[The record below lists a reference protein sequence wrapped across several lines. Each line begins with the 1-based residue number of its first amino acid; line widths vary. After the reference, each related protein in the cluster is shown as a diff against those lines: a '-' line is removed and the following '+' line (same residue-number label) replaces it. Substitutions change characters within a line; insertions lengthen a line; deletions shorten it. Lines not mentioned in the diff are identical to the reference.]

1 MNKFKLLKGVCLV
14 AAASLLPLSQAA
26 MAEVSISGWIN
37 HGIQFWDDGQA
48 SDATALHD
56 NGNTLGDR
64 LTFTASSEVATGL
77 TGGIELITEFGIG
90 NASLGGDNNQEAF
103 ANHNNTT
110 TAVTLLASNVWLS
123 GAWGKL
129 TFGTQSMPTDN
140 IAVLEDPSLTLW
152 SSISPVFHSNA
163 KAIKESAAAKTLG
176 GGGAAALVWG
186 NFLGCFTQP
195 GLRGNVGIGLDC
207 NGTYYEGVRYD
218 LPAFGP
224 VTIAIGYAND
234 DLYDIAAKWK
244 GSLGRMKASV
254 ALGYAINQGVAGA
267 NGVTNAG
274 AIAAGLTFT
283 RAGDATVVWSEAE
296 NFQVQAGLMDPETG
310 LFGSIAYQFEDAD
323 LQTGLQ
329 AAVTATGSGGVVSD
343 ETDAWW
349 LKVGIK
355 KQWFSLGDTSI
366 AFQYGQYE
374 DQYGMTSAQAGVT
387 GSEVERIGVSIDQ
400 YLGSSMIIYGSWEQL
415 DLDIDQ
421 SAAGIAQFAAAGF
434 GPMGAT
440 AEEIDT
446 FTIGAVY
453 FF

>member
-14 AAASLLPLSQAA
+14 AATSMIPISQAA

-163 KAIKESAAAKTLG
+163 KTIKDGAPATSSLG
-176 GGGAAALVWG
+176 GGFLWG

-195 GLRGNVGIGLDC
+195 GLRNNVGIGIDC
-207 NGTYYEGVRYD
+207 NGTYYEGIRYD

-244 GSLGRMKASV
+244 GDLGRMKASV
-254 ALGYAINQGVAGA
+254 ALGYAINQGVGGRAA
-267 NGVTNAG
+267 SPA
-274 AIAAGLTFT
+274 AAFAAGDGSIYF
-283 RAGDATVVWSEAE
+283 SEAE
-296 NFQVQAGLMDPETG
+296 NFQVQGGLMDPETG
-310 LFGSIAYQFEDAD
+310 LFGSIAYQFEEAD
-323 LQTGLQ
+323 LIPGMQ
-329 AAVTATGSGGVVSD
+329 AFVTAAGVGGKIQD

-355 KQWFSLGDTSI
+355 KQWFSLGNTSL
-366 AFQYGQYE
+366 AFQYGQYD
-374 DQYGMTSAQAGVT
+374 DQYGLFSATAGVT
-387 GSEVERIGVSIDQ
+387 GSEVERIGVSLDQ

-415 DLDIDQ
+415 SLDLDTT
-421 SAAGIAQFAAAGF
+421 AASNAAFAAAGLSNF
-434 GPMGAT
+434 GSNAQD
-440 AEEIDT
+440 IDT